1 MPPLDRPYTTFY
13 LSAIVSGTVFALL
26 DVENRDLEIWVR
38 GH

>member
-26 DVENRDLEIWVR
+26 DVEKYCDLEIWV
-38 GH
+38 